1 MNIEGEIK
9 GFHLHVALLPCGI
22 VTLDKLL
29 SISELFLICKMGCM
43 NGVTRKFLIKMES
56 KYLV

>member
-9 GFHLHVALLPCGI
+9 DFHLHLALLPCGI
-22 VTLDKLL
+22 VTLDKFL

-43 NGVTRKFLIKMES
+43 NGVARKFLIKMES
-56 KYLV
+56 KYPV